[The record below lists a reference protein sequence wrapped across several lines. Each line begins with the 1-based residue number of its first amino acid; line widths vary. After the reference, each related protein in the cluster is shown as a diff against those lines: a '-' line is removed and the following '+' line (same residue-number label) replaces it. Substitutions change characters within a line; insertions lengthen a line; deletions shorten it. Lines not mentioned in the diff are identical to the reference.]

1 MRRVKRRQTHPR
13 RRQKQTRESI
23 SLHIPH
29 RYGGAA
35 AAAWTDACAR
45 VNQKATT
52 TISHQQTTHASRG
65 LQRGGAAYLCEVLHK
80 YTEGRGGAAYP
91 YRLLQQLVAQIVAEF
106 LQRLERT
113 QVQQR
118 LRARNLI
125 QRELF
130 WTAAAV
136 DEMKECGGDGRRL
149 RGGSCRRDSEAR
161 IRRQGNRANKRARD
175 TRNK

>member
-52 TISHQQTTHASRG
+52 KISHQQT
-65 LQRGGAAYLCEVLHK
+65 QRMQAAGCNAGGAAYLCEVLHK

-113 QVQQR
+113 
-118 LRARNLI
+118 
-125 QRELF
+125 
-130 WTAAAV
+130 
-136 DEMKECGGDGRRL
+136 
-149 RGGSCRRDSEAR
+149 
-161 IRRQGNRANKRARD
+161 
-175 TRNK
+175 